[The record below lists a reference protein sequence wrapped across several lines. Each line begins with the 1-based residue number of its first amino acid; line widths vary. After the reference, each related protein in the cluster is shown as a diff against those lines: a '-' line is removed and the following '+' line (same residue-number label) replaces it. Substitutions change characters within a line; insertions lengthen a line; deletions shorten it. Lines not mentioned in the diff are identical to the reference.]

1 MECAKAEFDAVVRQ
15 AFESLPDLFRAKI
28 DNVQFVVEDYPSE
41 EIQKDMRVGKHN
53 LLGLY
58 TGVPLPHRNTWYGTT
73 ATVPDV
79 IYLFKKNIESGCT
92 TKSELTD
99 RITEVLLHEL
109 GHYFGMNEQQVRRA
123 LRTT

>member
-1 MECAKAEFDAVVRQ
+1 MECSRAEFEDVVRQ
-15 AFESLPDLFRAKI
+15 AFEALPDLFRAKI
-28 DNVQFVVEDYPSE
+28 DNVQIVVEEFPSE
-41 EIQKDMRVGKHN
+41 EIQKDMKVGKHN

-79 IYLFKKNIESGCT
+79 IYLFRKNIEAGCS
-92 TKSELTD
+92 TKSELTG

-109 GHYFGMNEQQVRRA
+109 GHYFGMNEKQVRRA

>member
-1 MECAKAEFDAVVRQ
+1 MECSRAEFEDVVRQ
-15 AFESLPDLFRAKI
+15 AFEALPDLFRTKI
-28 DNVQFVVEDYPSE
+28 DNVQIVVEEFPSE
-41 EIQKDMRVGKHN
+41 EIQKDMKVGKHN

-79 IYLFKKNIESGCT
+79 IYLFRKNIEAGCS
-92 TKSELTD
+92 TKSELTG

-109 GHYFGMNEQQVRRA
+109 GHYFGMNEKQVRRA

>member
-1 MECAKAEFDAVVRQ
+1 MEWSRTEFEDVVHQ
-15 AFESLPDLFRAKI
+15 AFEALPDLFRGRI
-28 DNVQFVVEDYPSE
+28 DNVRIVVEDFPSE
-41 EIQKDMRVGKHN
+41 EIRKEMRVGKHN

-58 TGVPLPHRNTWYGTT
+58 TGVPLPHRNTWYGTS

-79 IYLFKKNIESGCT
+79 IYLFQKNIEQDCSS
-92 TKSELTD
+92 KSELTE

-123 LRTT
+123 LRTS

>member
-1 MECAKAEFDAVVRQ
+1 MEWSRIEFEDVVLQ
-15 AFESLPDLFRAKI
+15 AFEGLPDLFRAKI
-28 DNVQFVVEDYPSE
+28 DNVQFIVEEYPSE
-41 EIQKDMRVGKHN
+41 EIQKEMRVGKHN

-58 TGVPLPHRNTWYGTT
+58 TGVPLPHRNTWYGTS

-79 IYLFKKNIESGCT
+79 IYLFRKNIEANCS
-92 TKSELTD
+92 TKSELTE

-109 GHYFGMNEQQVRRA
+109 GHYFGMSEKQVRRA